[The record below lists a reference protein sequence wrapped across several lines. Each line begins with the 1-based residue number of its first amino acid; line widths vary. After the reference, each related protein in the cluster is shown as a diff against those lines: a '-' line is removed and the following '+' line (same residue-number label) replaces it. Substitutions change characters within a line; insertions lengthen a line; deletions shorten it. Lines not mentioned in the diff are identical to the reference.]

1 MGVVHLICL
10 SDPKFKYS
18 IFRVVIYTQMLRKTQ
33 VVDLYNIVIA
43 PVSLASLANGL
54 WILPDPLLS
63 K

>member
-18 IFRVVIYTQMLRKTQ
+18 MFRVVIYSEMLRKTQ

-43 PVSLASLANGL
+43 PVS
-54 WILPDPLLS
+54 
-63 K
+63 